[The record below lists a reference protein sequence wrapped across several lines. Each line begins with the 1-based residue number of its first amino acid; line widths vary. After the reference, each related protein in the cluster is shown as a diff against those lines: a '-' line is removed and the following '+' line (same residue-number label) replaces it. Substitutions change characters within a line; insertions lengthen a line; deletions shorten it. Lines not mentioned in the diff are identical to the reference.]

1 MNYFD
6 DSLQPMVRPKKH
18 LGQHFLKNEGI
29 AEDIAKA
36 LLPGGYEKVVEIGPG
51 MGVLTQFLLKNHEDV
66 HVVELDTESVSYL
79 KGHFDMRYDHIIEGD
94 FLKLDLPKTFDS
106 NIAVVGNFPYN
117 ISSQIVFK
125 IIENRDMIPQMAG
138 MFQKEVAERIVAGPG
153 SKTYGIISVLTAAYY
168 EGEYLF
174 TVDKEEFN
182 PPPKVQSGVIRLV
195 RKENYTL
202 PCNEKLF
209 KTVVKTAFNQR
220 RKTLR
225 NALKSLGLPEELKES
240 ELMGKRAEQLSLEDF
255 IYLTKTLQQS

>member
-1 MNYFD
+1 
-6 DSLQPMVRPKKH
+6 MVRPKKH
-18 LGQHFLKNEGI
+18 LGQHFLKNEAIAKDI
-29 AEDIAKA
+29 AEA
-36 LLPGGYEKVVEIGPG
+36 LQPGDYNQVVEIGPG
-51 MGVLTQFLLKNHEDV
+51 MGVLTQFLLNGDKEV
-66 HVVELDTESVSYL
+66 YVVELDTESVSYL

-94 FLKLDLPKTFDS
+94 FLKLNLQDTFKE
-106 NIAVVGNFPYN
+106 NIAVIGNFPYN

-125 IIENRDMIPQMAG
+125 VLENRDVIPQMAG

-168 EGEYLF
+168 EREYLF

-202 PCNEKLF
+202 PCDEKMF

-225 NALKSLGLPEELKES
+225 NALKPLGIPEELKES
-240 ELMGKRAEQLSLEDF
+240 ELLSKRAEQLGLEDF
-255 IYLTKTLQQS
+255 IYLTKTLKQS

>member
-1 MNYFD
+1 
-6 DSLQPMVRPKKH
+6 MVRPKKH
-18 LGQHFLKNEGI
+18 LGQHFLKNEAIAKDI
-29 AEDIAKA
+29 AES
-36 LLPGGYEKVVEIGPG
+36 LQPGDYNQVVEIGPG
-51 MGVLTQFLLKNHEDV
+51 MGVLTQFLLNGDNEV
-66 HVVELDTESVSYL
+66 YVVELDTESVSYL

-94 FLKLDLPKTFDS
+94 FLKLNLQDTFKE
-106 NIAVVGNFPYN
+106 NIAVIGNFPYN

-125 IIENRDMIPQMAG
+125 VLENRDMIPQMAG

-168 EGEYLF
+168 EREYLF

-202 PCNEKLF
+202 PCDEKMF

-225 NALKSLGLPEELKES
+225 NALKPLGIPEELKES
-240 ELMGKRAEQLSLEDF
+240 ELLSKRAEQLGLEDF
-255 IYLTKTLQQS
+255 IYLTKTLKQS

>member
-1 MNYFD
+1 
-6 DSLQPMVRPKKH
+6 MVRPKKH
-18 LGQHFLKNEGI
+18 LGQHFLKNEAIAKDI
-29 AEDIAKA
+29 AEA
-36 LLPGGYEKVVEIGPG
+36 LQPGDYNQVVEIGPG
-51 MGVLTQFLLKNHEDV
+51 MGVLTQFLLNGDNEV
-66 HVVELDTESVSYL
+66 YVVELDTESVSYL

-94 FLKLDLPKTFDS
+94 FLKLNLQDTFKE
-106 NIAVVGNFPYN
+106 NIAVIGNFPYN

-125 IIENRDMIPQMAG
+125 VLENRDMIPQMAG

-168 EGEYLF
+168 EREYLF

-202 PCNEKLF
+202 PCDEKMF

-225 NALKSLGLPEELKES
+225 NALKPLGIPEELKES
-240 ELMGKRAEQLSLEDF
+240 KLLSKRAEQLGLEDF
-255 IYLTKTLQQS
+255 IYLTKTLKQS

>member
-1 MNYFD
+1 
-6 DSLQPMVRPKKH
+6 MVRPKKH
-18 LGQHFLKNEGI
+18 LGQHFLKNEAIAKDI
-29 AEDIAKA
+29 AEA
-36 LLPGGYEKVVEIGPG
+36 LQPGDYNQVVEIGPG
-51 MGVLTQFLLKNHEDV
+51 MGVLTQFLLNGDKEV
-66 HVVELDTESVSYL
+66 YVVELDTESVSYL

-94 FLKLDLPKTFDS
+94 FLKLNLQDTFKE
-106 NIAVVGNFPYN
+106 NIAVIGNFPYN

-125 IIENRDMIPQMAG
+125 VLENRDMIPQMAG

-168 EGEYLF
+168 EREYLF

-202 PCNEKLF
+202 PCDEKMF

-225 NALKSLGLPEELKES
+225 NALKPLGIPEELKES
-240 ELMGKRAEQLSLEDF
+240 ERLSKRAEQLDLEDF
-255 IYLTKTLQQS
+255 IYLTKTLKQS

>member
-1 MNYFD
+1 
-6 DSLQPMVRPKKH
+6 MVRPKKH
-18 LGQHFLKNEGI
+18 LGQHFLKNEAIAKDI
-29 AEDIAKA
+29 AEA
-36 LLPGGYEKVVEIGPG
+36 LQPGDYNQVVEIGPG
-51 MGVLTQFLLKNHEDV
+51 MGVLTQFLLNGDKEV
-66 HVVELDTESVSYL
+66 YVVELDTESVSYL

-94 FLKLDLPKTFDS
+94 FLKLNLQDTFKE
-106 NIAVVGNFPYN
+106 NIAVIGNFPYN

-125 IIENRDMIPQMAG
+125 VLENRDMIPQMAG

-168 EGEYLF
+168 EREYLF

-202 PCNEKLF
+202 PCDEKMF

-225 NALKSLGLPEELKES
+225 NALKPLGIPEELKES
-240 ELMGKRAEQLSLEDF
+240 ELLSKRAEQLDLEDF
-255 IYLTKTLQQS
+255 IYLTKTLKQS

>member
-1 MNYFD
+1 
-6 DSLQPMVRPKKH
+6 MVRPKKH
-18 LGQHFLKNEGI
+18 LGQHFLKNEAIAKDI
-29 AEDIAKA
+29 AEA
-36 LLPGGYEKVVEIGPG
+36 LQPGEYNQVVEIGPG
-51 MGVLTQFLLKNHEDV
+51 MGVLTQFLLNGDKEV
-66 HVVELDTESVSYL
+66 YVVELDTESVSYL

-94 FLKLDLPKTFDS
+94 FLKLNLQDTFKE
-106 NIAVVGNFPYN
+106 NIAVIGNFPYN

-125 IIENRDMIPQMAG
+125 VLENKDLIPQMAG

-168 EGEYLF
+168 EREYLF

-202 PCNEKLF
+202 PCDEKMF

-225 NALKSLGLPEELKES
+225 NALKPLGIPEELKES
-240 ELMGKRAEQLSLEDF
+240 ELLSKRAEQLGLEDF
-255 IYLTKTLQQS
+255 IYLTKTLKQS

>member
-1 MNYFD
+1 
-6 DSLQPMVRPKKH
+6 MVRPKKH
-18 LGQHFLKNEGI
+18 LGQHFLKNEAIAKDI
-29 AEDIAKA
+29 AEA
-36 LLPGGYEKVVEIGPG
+36 LQPGDYNQVVEIGPG
-51 MGVLTQFLLKNHEDV
+51 MGVLTQFLLNGDNEV
-66 HVVELDTESVSYL
+66 YVVELDTESVSYL

-94 FLKLDLPKTFDS
+94 FLKLNLQDTFKE
-106 NIAVVGNFPYN
+106 NIAVIGNFPYN

-125 IIENRDMIPQMAG
+125 VLENRDMIPQMAG

-168 EGEYLF
+168 EREYLF

-202 PCNEKLF
+202 PCDEKMF

-225 NALKSLGLPEELKES
+225 NALKPLGIPEELKES
-240 ELMGKRAEQLSLEDF
+240 ELLSKRAEQLGLEDF
-255 IYLTKTLQQS
+255 IYLTKTLKQS

>member
-1 MNYFD
+1 
-6 DSLQPMVRPKKH
+6 MVRPKKH
-18 LGQHFLKNEGI
+18 LGQHFLKNEAI
-29 AEDIAKA
+29 AAQIADA
-36 LLPGGYEKVVEIGPG
+36 LLPGAFDKVVEIGPG
-51 MGVLTQFLLKNHEDV
+51 MGVLTQFLLKRESDV
-66 HVVELDTESVSYL
+66 YVVELDGESVSYL
-79 KGHFDMRYDHIIEGD
+79 KGHFDIRYDHIIEGD
-94 FLKLDLPKTFDS
+94 FLKLDLQKTFEG

-195 RKENYTL
+195 RKENYSL

-225 NALKSLGLPEELKES
+225 NALKSLGLPDELKKS
-240 ELMGKRAEQLSLEDF
+240 DLMGKRAEQLSLEDF
-255 IYLTKTLQQS
+255 IHITKTLEQR

>member
-1 MNYFD
+1 
-6 DSLQPMVRPKKH
+6 MVRPKKH
-18 LGQHFLKNEGI
+18 LGQHFLKNEAIAKDI
-29 AEDIAKA
+29 AEA
-36 LLPGGYEKVVEIGPG
+36 LQPGDYNQVVEIGPG
-51 MGVLTQFLLKNHEDV
+51 MGVLTQFLLNGDKEV
-66 HVVELDTESVSYL
+66 YVVELDTESVSYL

-94 FLKLDLPKTFDS
+94 FLKLNLQDTFKE
-106 NIAVVGNFPYN
+106 NIAVIGNFPYN

-125 IIENRDMIPQMAG
+125 VLENRDMIPQMAG

-168 EGEYLF
+168 EREYLF

-202 PCNEKLF
+202 PCDEKMF

-225 NALKSLGLPEELKES
+225 NALKPLGIPEELKES
-240 ELMGKRAEQLSLEDF
+240 ELLSKRAEQLGLEDF
-255 IYLTKTLQQS
+255 IYLTKTLKQS